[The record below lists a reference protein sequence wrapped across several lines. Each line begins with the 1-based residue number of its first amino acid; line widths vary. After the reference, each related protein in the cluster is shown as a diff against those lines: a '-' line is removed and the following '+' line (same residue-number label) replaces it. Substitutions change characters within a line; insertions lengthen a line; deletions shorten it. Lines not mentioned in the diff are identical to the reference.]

1 MLVKERMTSPVIK
14 ITPNTSVQDALEL
27 MRENKIRRLPVVE
40 RGKLVGIVT
49 ERDLLYATPSPATT
63 LSIQEMHYVLS
74 KLPVREVMSSPV
86 ITVTEDTP
94 LEEAARLMADNKIG
108 GLPVVRDGEL
118 VGIITESDI
127 FKIFMEMLA
136 AREEGVRITLLV
148 PEKKGML
155 AAITKAIA
163 ARGGNIVSLGQF
175 WGEDPTNRTVTIKLT
190 EISPDD
196 LKEAVSQVEGVKILD
211 IR

>member
-1 MLVKERMTSPVIK
+1 
-14 ITPNTSVQDALEL
+14 

>member
-14 ITPNTSVQDALEL
+14 ITPDTSVQDALEL

-94 LEEAARLMADNKIG
+94 LEEAARLMADKKIG
-108 GLPVVRDGEL
+108 GLPVVRDGEV

-127 FKIFMEMLA
+127 FKVFMEMLA

-163 ARGGNIVSLGQF
+163 AKGGNIVALGQF

-190 EISPDD
+190 DISQED
-196 LKEAVSQVEGVKILD
+196 LKEAVSQVEGVEILD